1 MTLILSRQHRRQ
13 LLDFAEEA
21 GSSECCGLILGRGDT
36 VEILELTANV
46 AANPYNA
53 FEIDPSALI
62 RAEKCTREGG
72 LEILGYFHSH
82 PNGSIEP
89 SKTDVQSAAV
99 DGRSWLIIA
108 GAEISAW
115 RAVERGG
122 GQATSFVPEIL
133 VEA

>member
-13 LLDFAEEA
+13 LLDFAEES

-36 VEILELTANV
+36 VELLELTANV
-46 AANPYNA
+46 AASPYNS
-53 FEIDPSALI
+53 FEIDSSMLI
-62 RAEKCTREGG
+62 RAEKCAREGG

-89 SKTDVQSAAV
+89 SKIDARSAAA
-99 DGRSWLIIA
+99 DGRCWLIIA

-122 GQATSFVPEIL
+122 RQATFFVPEIL
-133 VEA
+133 VET

>member
-46 AANPYNA
+46 AASPYNA
-53 FEIDPSALI
+53 FEIDPSVLI
-62 RAEKCTREGG
+62 RAEKHVREGG

-82 PNGSIEP
+82 PNGAIEP
-89 SKTDVQSAAV
+89 SETDVQSAAA
-99 DGRSWLIIA
+99 DGRCWLIIA

-122 GQATSFVPEIL
+122 GQATIFVPEIL